1 MGKTRRKLKAVHK
14 LKAGSKRKARHI
26 RKTTR
31 TQKGGN
37 ISMGKLIKA
46 AGQYNFEQYNRE
58 KLTKIFD
65 EKYTPEKRHRICDD
79 INNINENIDQY
90 EEGSE
95 AIEKLTYLK
104 DELKNYS
111 SDFKEKPKCLFPEVH
126 PRNPIFKAPIIGQ
139 LRYIGP
145 DNSNK
150 CLVNKENNITLN
162 KGEILNVHKKMT
174 NDVDI
179 VVVSKQNNPQ
189 QFRINMGDD
198 CYNSFKIIEESEP
211 VYENIF
217 PSESDEN
224 AIYQN
229 VSPPES
235 GVVYATMNNSEESE
249 APTKELNYAELNFGE
264 EEEEEEPKEPIYA
277 IPNNIKI
284 KNIEAGSIIEFTSMP
299 TKGCWA
305 GAFPNESTKY
315 KNYNNNPFIPP
326 KLKVV
331 ANQTKTNDSLI
342 VTNPDA
348 LYVSENDNNT
358 KQFSI
363 DKKCLKGQLFK
374 VIPPPTGGK
383 KTRRRKH
390 KKTMRKRR
398 TKRSR
403 TKKRK

>member
-1 MGKTRRKLKAVHK
+1 
-14 LKAGSKRKARHI
+14 
-26 RKTTR
+26 
-31 TQKGGN
+31 
-37 ISMGKLIKA
+37 
-46 AGQYNFEQYNRE
+46 
-58 KLTKIFD
+58 
-65 EKYTPEKRHRICDD
+65 
-79 INNINENIDQY
+79 
-90 EEGSE
+90 
-95 AIEKLTYLK
+95 
-104 DELKNYS
+104 
-111 SDFKEKPKCLFPEVH
+111 
-126 PRNPIFKAPIIGQ
+126 
-139 LRYIGP
+139 
-145 DNSNK
+145 
-150 CLVNKENNITLN
+150 VNKENNITLN